1 MAHIGSRTRSV
12 AFVISSHG
20 FGHASR
26 ASAIIEAMRDRD
38 PGLVVELFTQVPR
51 WYFSQSIGN
60 FNYHRTDCD
69 LGLVQTDSLNADV
82 GATII
87 ELGKRLPLDPKKVK
101 ALATQ
106 FQALKCQLVISDI
119 APLGLV
125 AARVAGIPSVLVEN
139 FTWDWIY
146 AGLAERA
153 PGLRYYSE
161 LLAPL
166 FTHADLRIQTTPVC
180 VPVSHAKTTRPVA
193 RRQRQDR
200 ATTRGKLGL
209 ERGRKLVFITMGGT
223 AQDFSFHER
232 LCSDFRGIDFVVAG
246 IGTSAETHANVTFL
260 PAQSTMYHPDLI
272 HAADIVIGKVGYSTI
287 AEVFEAG
294 VPFGYF
300 VREHY
305 PEMAPLVTFLRAQV
319 PGFDFKAA
327 EYIGGQW
334 LDRLPQ
340 LLAMEPLDRRGV
352 GSGATECASLISAM
366 L

>member
-1 MAHIGSRTRSV
+1 MAHIGSRTRKV

-38 PGLVVELFTQVPR
+38 PALVVELFTHVPR
-51 WYFSQSIGN
+51 WYFSQGIGN
-60 FNYHRTDCD
+60 FNYHKTDCD
-69 LGLVQTDSLNADV
+69 LGLVQTDSLNTDI
-82 GATII
+82 GATIL
-87 ELGKRLPLDPKKVK
+87 ELNKRLPLDPKKIK
-101 ALATQ
+101 SLATQ

-119 APLGLV
+119 APLGL
-125 AARVAGIPSVLVEN
+125 AAAKVAGIPSVLVEN

-153 PGLRYYSE
+153 PSLRYYSE
-161 LLAPL
+161 MLAPL
-166 FTHADLRIQTTPVC
+166 YTHADLRIQTTPVC
-180 VPVSHAKTTRPVA
+180 VPDSHAQTTRPVA

-209 ERGRKLVFITMGGT
+209 QRDRKLVFITMGGT

-246 IGTSAETHANVTFL
+246 IGTNAETHANVTFL
-260 PAQSTMYHPDLI
+260 PARSTLYHPDLI

-319 PGFDFKAA
+319 PGFDFKAT
-327 EYIGGQW
+327 EYVGGQW

-340 LLAMEPLDRRGV
+340 LLAMERFDRRNV
-352 GSGATECASLISAM
+352 GDGASECANLISAM
-366 L
+366 F

>member
-1 MAHIGSRTRSV
+1 MANIGSRTRSV

-26 ASAIIEAMRDRD
+26 ASAVIEAMRDRD
-38 PGLVVELFTQVPR
+38 PSLVVELFTRVPR

-82 GATII
+82 GATVI
-87 ELGKRLPLDPKKVK
+87 ELSKRLPLDPEEVK
-101 ALATQ
+101 ALAKT
-106 FQALKCQLVISDI
+106 FQALKCRLVISDI
-119 APLGLV
+119 APLGL
-125 AARVAGIPSVLVEN
+125 AAAKVAGIPSVLVEN

-146 AGLAERA
+146 AGLAQRA
-153 PGLRYYSE
+153 PSLRYYSE
-161 LLAPL
+161 WLAPL

-180 VPVSHAKTTRPVA
+180 VPVSYAQTTRPVA

-209 ERGRKLVFITMGGT
+209 ERSRKLVFISMGGT
-223 AQDFSFHER
+223 PQDFPLR
-232 LCSDFRGIDFVVAG
+232 QCLGSDFSGIDFVVAG
-246 IGTSAETHANVTFL
+246 IGTSVQTHGNVTFL
-260 PAQSTMYHPDLI
+260 PARSTIYHPDLI

-294 VPFGYF
+294 VPFGYI
-300 VREHY
+300 VREDY
-305 PEMAPLVTFLRAQV
+305 PEMAPLVTFLRDQV
-319 PGFDFKAA
+319 TGFGFEAA
-327 EYIGGQW
+327 EYVGGQW

-340 LLAMEPLDRRGV
+340 LLAMERLDRPDV
-352 GSGATECASLISAM
+352 GSGATQCASLISA
-366 L
+366 LF

>member
-1 MAHIGSRTRSV
+1 MANIGSRTRSV

-26 ASAIIEAMRDRD
+26 ASAIIEAMRNRD
-38 PGLVVELFTQVPR
+38 ASLVVELFTHIPH

-69 LGLVQTDSLNADV
+69 LGIVQTDSLNADV
-82 GATII
+82 GATVI
-87 ELGKRLPLDPKKVK
+87 ELGKRLPLDPKEVK

-106 FQALKCQLVISDI
+106 FQALKCRLVISDI

-125 AARVAGIPSVLVEN
+125 AAGVAGIPSVLVEN

-146 AGLAERA
+146 AGLAQRA
-153 PGLRYYSE
+153 PDLRYYSE

-166 FTHADLRIQTTPVC
+166 FGRADLRIQTTPVC
-180 VPVSHAKTTRPVA
+180 VPVSHAQTTRPVA

-200 ATTRGKLGL
+200 ATTRARLGL
-209 ERGRKLVFITMGGT
+209 ERGRKLVFISMGG
-223 AQDFSFHER
+223 AAPEFPFRER

-260 PAQSTMYHPDLI
+260 PARSTMYHPDLV

-300 VREHY
+300 VRECY
-305 PEMAPLVTFLRAQV
+305 PEMAPLVTFLRGQV
-319 PGFDFKAA
+319 PGLAFQAA
-327 EYIGGQW
+327 EYAGGQW

-340 LLAMEPLDRRGV
+340 LLAMKRLDRQDV
-352 GSGATECASLISAM
+352 VAGATECANLISAM
-366 L
+366 F

>member
-1 MAHIGSRTRSV
+1 
-12 AFVISSHG
+12 
-20 FGHASR
+20 
-26 ASAIIEAMRDRD
+26 
-38 PGLVVELFTQVPR
+38 
-51 WYFSQSIGN
+51 
-60 FNYHRTDCD
+60 
-69 LGLVQTDSLNADV
+69 
-82 GATII
+82 
-87 ELGKRLPLDPKKVK
+87 
-101 ALATQ
+101 
-106 FQALKCQLVISDI
+106 
-119 APLGLV
+119 
-125 AARVAGIPSVLVEN
+125 
-139 FTWDWIY
+139 
-146 AGLAERA
+146 
-153 PGLRYYSE
+153 
-161 LLAPL
+161 
-166 FTHADLRIQTTPVC
+166 
-180 VPVSHAKTTRPVA
+180 
-193 RRQRQDR
+193 
-200 ATTRGKLGL
+200 
-209 ERGRKLVFITMGGT
+209 MGGT

-327 EYIGGQW
+327 EYVGGQW

-366 L
+366 F